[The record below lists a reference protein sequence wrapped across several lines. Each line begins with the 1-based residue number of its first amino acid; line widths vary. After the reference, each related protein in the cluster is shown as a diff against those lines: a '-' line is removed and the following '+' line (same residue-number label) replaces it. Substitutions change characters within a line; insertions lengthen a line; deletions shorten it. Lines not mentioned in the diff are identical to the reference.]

1 MCRKFNDKNDSK
13 CDILKT
19 VLIIIGAIVAA
30 CAVSVAIKT
39 ILEKTRAK
47 LAATTSEKDCCCG
60 ESCEC
65 GESGSDVP
73 DEGPCECGFPND
85 AAPEGAPENNAE
97 NA

>member
-1 MCRKFNDKNDSK
+1 MCRKFNCKNDSK

-47 LAATTSEKDCCCG
+47 LAAKKSEKDCCCG
-60 ESCEC
+60 ES
-65 GESGSDVP
+65 
-73 DEGPCECGFPND
+73 CECGFPND